1 MGRHSKNNS
10 AAPTF
15 TYHERKEL
23 DYGTKSE
30 RIGKDGHKKF
40 DYCGICLHPVVVPMC
55 CGKGHLYCK
64 ECILEYLVKHKKEY
78 EFKMEKYQELQNSK
92 KENEK
97 ELEREKVENEIKT
110 FDKYLGG
117 SSTEPQNNQKQEQEK
132 KQVQDQTNN
141 RIKELSK
148 YTSSEAETK
157 IMKSVEKSATKE
169 KRPLNNFW
177 IQDFSENP
185 NEKPVEMEQPKKEAK
200 CPLGDHTIK
209 ASKLI
214 KLVFKN
220 NESEK
225 QNEDLFLCPSCGN
238 TLSNGRKSG
247 AIKNCGHVFCLEC
260 IKNEKQCALCSVKF
274 REKDMIKLDTSGTGF
289 SSTTEKIVASKY
301 TPSALFG

>member
-1 MGRHSKNNS
+1 MEQNQR
-10 AAPTF
+10 
-15 TYHERKEL
+15 EL
-23 DYGTKSE
+23 EKMV
-30 RIGKDGHKKF
+30 KKKF
-40 DYCGICLHPVVVPMC
+40 DYCGICLHPVIVPMC

-78 EFKMEKYQELQNSK
+78 EFKMEKYQELQMAK
-92 KENEK
+92 KETER

-225 QNEDLFLCPSCGN
+225 TKRRSFSLSKLRKYLIKWQKIWSNKKLRTCFFVLN
-238 TLSNGRKSG
+238 ALKMKNNVHYVLSNS
-247 AIKNCGHVFCLEC
+247 
-260 IKNEKQCALCSVKF
+260 EK
-274 REKDMIKLDTSGTGF
+274 RI
-289 SSTTEKIVASKY
+289 
-301 TPSALFG
+301 